1 MIAALFILA
10 VGVSFAAGIFANA
23 AVPDLRARGVAVI
36 AGLSNVRLNE
46 PNKRLQASMQAYTRL
61 YTGAK
66 NVISFLW
73 HWRKAVLAVLILL
86 FLWSIVRPAWN
97 FITCPF
103 GGAMGWCSVS
113 RAQALDERDEL
124 RGALEAERELARV
137 VVPIIGTWERTR
149 ANIDRDLAI
158 GVEQIENAALVPQ
171 GVPHETQIVSQR
183 VLVAWAR
190 ADQRL
195 CDNAGGCGDTRA

>member
-10 VGVSFAAGIFANA
+10 VGAGFAAGIFANA
-23 AVPDLRARGVAVI
+23 SVPDIRARGVAVI
-36 AGLSNVRLNE
+36 AGLSNVRINR
-46 PNKRLQASMQAYTRL
+46 PNKHRQPSMQAYT
-61 YTGAK
+61 GAK
-66 NVISFLW
+66 NTLSFLW

-86 FLWSIVRPAWN
+86 FLWSIVRPVWS
-97 FITCPF
+97 FLSCPF

-113 RAQALDERDEL
+113 RAQALEERDEL